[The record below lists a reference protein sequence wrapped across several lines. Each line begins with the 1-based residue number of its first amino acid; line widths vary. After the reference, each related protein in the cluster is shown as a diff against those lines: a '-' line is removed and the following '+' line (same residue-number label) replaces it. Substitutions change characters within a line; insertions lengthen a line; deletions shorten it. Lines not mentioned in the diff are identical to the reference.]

1 MEKDTVYV
9 TDDDPGIRELVAEYL
24 TGQGYAVETAE
35 DATSLDRL
43 LAARVPDLLVL
54 DWMMPGEDGLSIA
67 RRLRAQPGFPPII
80 MLSAKGEDIDRIIG
94 LEVGADDYLP
104 KPFNPRELLAR
115 IRAVLRRQESAVA
128 PAVDETI
135 RQLHFGP
142 FSVNLDARMLT
153 REGAEIALTTSEYDL
168 LEIFVTHAN
177 RALSRDW
184 LMDQLRGFE
193 RDPFDRSID
202 VRVNRLRKKIE
213 DDPANPAYIRTQR
226 GQGYLFVPVAERSA
240 DDLAGLIVLSAPTW
254 VGLPPQTRAAFE
266 RELARRH
273 GLRLT
278 TTDVGAR

>member
-1 MEKDTVYV
+1 MEKDTIYV

-24 TGQGYAVETAE
+24 TSQGYAVETAE
-35 DATSLDRL
+35 DAISLDRL
-43 LAARVPDLLVL
+43 LAKRLPDLLVL

-115 IRAVLRRQESAVA
+115 IRAVMRRQSGAVA
-128 PAVDETI
+128 PAAADTAK
-135 RQLHFGP
+135 RFQFGP
-142 FSVNLDARMLT
+142 FSVNLVARTLT
-153 REGAEIALTTSEYDL
+153 RDGAEITLTTGEYEL

-213 DDPANPAYIRTQR
+213 DDPASPAYIRTQR
-226 GQGYLFVPVAERSA
+226 GQGYLFVPQ
-240 DDLAGLIVLSAPTW
+240 GK
-254 VGLPPQTRAAFE
+254 G
-266 RELARRH
+266 
-273 GLRLT
+273 
-278 TTDVGAR
+278 

>member
-1 MEKDTVYV
+1 MGIGWQDRCYSGRMDKDTIYV

-35 DATSLDRL
+35 DASSLDQL
-43 LAARVPDLLVL
+43 LAKRLPNLLVL
-54 DWMMPGEDGLSIA
+54 DWMMPGEDGLSVA

-115 IRAVLRRQESAVA
+115 IRAVLRRGAAVA
-128 PAVDETI
+128 SPATEDAAKRI
-135 RQLHFGP
+135 AFGP
-142 FSVNLDARMLT
+142 FSVNLDARTLM
-153 REGAEIALTTSEYDL
+153 RDEAEITLTTGEYEL

-213 DDPANPAYIRTQR
+213 DDPSNPAYIRTQR
-226 GQGYLFVPVAERSA
+226 GQGYLFVPQ
-240 DDLAGLIVLSAPTW
+240 GK
-254 VGLPPQTRAAFE
+254 G
-266 RELARRH
+266 
-273 GLRLT
+273 
-278 TTDVGAR
+278 

>member
-1 MEKDTVYV
+1 MEKDTIYV

-24 TGQGYAVETAE
+24 TSQGYQVDTAE
-35 DATSLDRL
+35 DAVALARL
-43 LAARVPDLLVL
+43 LAVRLPDLLVL
-54 DWMMPGEDGLSIA
+54 DWMMPGEDGLSVA

-80 MLSAKGEDIDRIIG
+80 MLSARGEDIDRIIG

-115 IRAVLRRQESAVA
+115 IRAVLRRQNGTSG
-128 PAVDETI
+128 PAAAETA
-135 RQLHFGP
+135 RLVRFGP
-142 FSVNLDARMLT
+142 FSVNLDARTLS
-153 REGAEIALTTSEYDL
+153 RDGAEIPLTSGEYEL

-226 GQGYLFVPVAERSA
+226 GQGYLFVPQ
-240 DDLAGLIVLSAPTW
+240 GK
-254 VGLPPQTRAAFE
+254 G
-266 RELARRH
+266 
-273 GLRLT
+273 
-278 TTDVGAR
+278 

>member
-1 MEKDTVYV
+1 MEKDTIYV

-24 TGQGYAVETAE
+24 TGQGYSVETAE
-35 DATSLDRL
+35 DAVSLDRL
-43 LAARVPDLLVL
+43 LAVRKPDLLVL
-54 DWMMPGEDGLSIA
+54 DWMMPGEDGLSVA

-80 MLSAKGEDIDRIIG
+80 MLSARGEDIDRIIG

-115 IRAVLRRQESAVA
+115 IRAVMRRQGSSVA
-128 PAVDETI
+128 PAAETT
-135 RQLHFGP
+135 RLVHFGP
-142 FSVNLDARMLT
+142 FSVNLDARTLS
-153 REGAEIALTTSEYDL
+153 RDGAEITLTTGEYEL

-213 DDPANPAYIRTQR
+213 SDLAHPAYIRTQR
-226 GQGYLFVPVAERSA
+226 GQGYLFVPQ
-240 DDLAGLIVLSAPTW
+240 GK
-254 VGLPPQTRAAFE
+254 G
-266 RELARRH
+266 
-273 GLRLT
+273 
-278 TTDVGAR
+278 

>member
-1 MEKDTVYV
+1 MEKDTIYV

-35 DATSLDRL
+35 DAVSLDRL
-43 LAARVPDLLVL
+43 LAIRKPDLLVL
-54 DWMMPGEDGLSIA
+54 DWMMPGEDGLSVA

-80 MLSAKGEDIDRIIG
+80 MLSARGEDIDRIIG

-115 IRAVLRRQESAVA
+115 IRAVLRRQVGGATAAVA
-128 PAVDETI
+128 DTAK
-135 RQLHFGP
+135 RFQFGP
-142 FSVNLDARMLT
+142 FNVNLDARTLS
-153 REGAEIALTTSEYDL
+153 RDGAEITLTTGEYEL

-213 DDPANPAYIRTQR
+213 SDPAHPAYIRTQR
-226 GQGYLFVPVAERSA
+226 GQGYLFVPQ
-240 DDLAGLIVLSAPTW
+240 GK
-254 VGLPPQTRAAFE
+254 G
-266 RELARRH
+266 
-273 GLRLT
+273 
-278 TTDVGAR
+278 

>member
-1 MEKDTVYV
+1 MNTDTIYV
-9 TDDDPGIRELVAEYL
+9 TDDDPGIRELLAEYL
-24 TGQGYAVETAE
+24 GTQGYHVQTADSAE
-35 DATSLDRL
+35 ALDTL
-43 LAARVPDLLVL
+43 LAQKLPDLLVL
-54 DWMMPGEDGLSIA
+54 DWMMPGEDGLSVA

-115 IRAVLRRQESAVA
+115 VRAVLRRQLPPEVEERNAR
-128 PAVDETI
+128 TFK
-135 RQLHFGP
+135 FGP
-142 FSVNLDARMLT
+142 FSVNLDSRTLN
-153 REGAEIALTTSEYDL
+153 RESAEITLTGGEYEL

-226 GQGYLFVPVAERSA
+226 GQGYLFM
-240 DDLAGLIVLSAPTW
+240 
-254 VGLPPQTRAAFE
+254 PQGKHAA
-266 RELARRH
+266 
-273 GLRLT
+273 
-278 TTDVGAR
+278 

>member
-1 MEKDTVYV
+1 MKKDLVYV

-24 TGQGYAVETAE
+24 ASQGYAVETAE
-35 DATSLDRL
+35 DAAALDRL
-43 LAARVPDLLVL
+43 LAARLPDLLVL

-115 IRAVLRRQESAVA
+115 IRAVLRRRGGAAAE
-128 PAVDETI
+128 PAAEPAARRV
-135 RQLHFGP
+135 QFGP
-142 FSVNLDARMLT
+142 FSVNLDARTLS
-153 REGAEIALTTSEYDL
+153 RDGAEIVLTSGEYEL

-226 GQGYLFVPVAERSA
+226 GQGYLFVPQ
-240 DDLAGLIVLSAPTW
+240 GK
-254 VGLPPQTRAAFE
+254 G
-266 RELARRH
+266 
-273 GLRLT
+273 
-278 TTDVGAR
+278 

>member
-1 MEKDTVYV
+1 MEKDLIYV

-24 TGQGYAVETAE
+24 SSQGYAVATAE
-35 DATSLDRL
+35 DAASLDRL
-43 LAARVPDLLVL
+43 LAARLPDLLVL
-54 DWMMPGEDGLSIA
+54 DWMMPGEDGLSVA

-115 IRAVLRRQESAVA
+115 IRAVLRRQGS
-128 PAVDETI
+128 PAAEPRNEAAKVV
-135 RQLHFGP
+135 RFGP
-142 FSVNLDARMLT
+142 FSVNLDARTLS
-153 REGAEIALTTSEYDL
+153 RDGAEIILTSGEYEL

-226 GQGYLFVPVAERSA
+226 GQGYLFVPQ
-240 DDLAGLIVLSAPTW
+240 GK
-254 VGLPPQTRAAFE
+254 G
-266 RELARRH
+266 
-273 GLRLT
+273 
-278 TTDVGAR
+278 

>member
-1 MEKDTVYV
+1 MEKDTIYV

-24 TGQGYAVETAE
+24 SSQGYAVETAE
-35 DATSLDRL
+35 DAVSLDQL
-43 LAARVPDLLVL
+43 LATRLPDLLVL

-115 IRAVLRRQESAVA
+115 IRAVLRRGTATVA
-128 PAVDETI
+128 PAVEDEARRI
-135 RQLHFGP
+135 PFGP
-142 FSVNLDARMLT
+142 FSVNLDARTLT
-153 REGAEIALTTSEYDL
+153 RDGTEITLTTGEYEL

-177 RALSRDW
+177 RTLSRDW

-226 GQGYLFVPVAERSA
+226 GQGYLFVPQ
-240 DDLAGLIVLSAPTW
+240 GK
-254 VGLPPQTRAAFE
+254 G
-266 RELARRH
+266 
-273 GLRLT
+273 
-278 TTDVGAR
+278 

>member
-1 MEKDTVYV
+1 MEKTTVYV
-9 TDDDPGIRELVAEYL
+9 TDDDAGIRELVAEYL
-24 TGQGYAVETAE
+24 ASQGYAVATAE
-35 DATSLDRL
+35 DAVSLDRL
-43 LAARVPDLLVL
+43 LANGLPDLLVL

-115 IRAVLRRQESAVA
+115 IRAVLRRPGSAAAA
-128 PAVDETI
+128 PGTAAGTLRLI
-135 RQLHFGP
+135 HFGP
-142 FSVNLDARMLT
+142 FSANLDARTLSRDGEEITLT
-153 REGAEIALTTSEYDL
+153 SGEYEL

-184 LMDQLRGFE
+184 LMDRLRGFE

-213 DDPANPAYIRTQR
+213 DDPASPAYIRTQR
-226 GQGYLFVPVAERSA
+226 GQGYLFVPQ
-240 DDLAGLIVLSAPTW
+240 GK
-254 VGLPPQTRAAFE
+254 G
-266 RELARRH
+266 
-273 GLRLT
+273 
-278 TTDVGAR
+278 

>member
-1 MEKDTVYV
+1 MSETIYI
-9 TDDDPGIRELVAEYL
+9 TDDDPGIRELLAEYL
-24 TGQGYAVETAE
+24 SGQGYTVLTAE
-35 DATSLDRL
+35 HAIALDAL
-43 LAARVPDLLVL
+43 LAASLPDLLVL

-67 RRLRAQPGFPPII
+67 RRLRARPGFPPII

-115 IRAVLRRQESAVA
+115 VRAVLRRNPLVAAVEA
-128 PAVDETI
+128 STRLV
-135 RQLHFGP
+135 RFGP
-142 FSVNLDARMLT
+142 FTVNLDARSLA
-153 REGAEIALTTSEYDL
+153 RDGEEIALTGGEYEL

-193 RDPFDRSID
+193 RNPFDRSID

-226 GQGYLFVPVAERSA
+226 GQGYLFVPQ
-240 DDLAGLIVLSAPTW
+240 GK
-254 VGLPPQTRAAFE
+254 GAA
-266 RELARRH
+266 
-273 GLRLT
+273 
-278 TTDVGAR
+278 

>member
-1 MEKDTVYV
+1 MPTETIYV
-9 TDDDPGIRELVAEYL
+9 TDDDRGIRDLLAEYL
-24 TGQGYAVETAE
+24 GTQGYQVQTAE
-35 DATSLDRL
+35 SGEALDAL
-43 LAARVPDLLVL
+43 LAQKLPDLLVL

-67 RRLRAQPGFPPII
+67 RRLRAQAGFPPII

-115 IRAVLRRQESAVA
+115 VRAVLRRQHAA
-128 PAVDETI
+128 PADDNAHSRTVK
-135 RQLHFGP
+135 FGP
-142 FSVNLDARMLT
+142 FTVNLDARTLSRAGVEITLT
-153 REGAEIALTTSEYDL
+153 GGEYEL

-226 GQGYLFVPVAERSA
+226 GQGYMFM
-240 DDLAGLIVLSAPTW
+240 
-254 VGLPPQTRAAFE
+254 PQGKPAA
-266 RELARRH
+266 
-273 GLRLT
+273 
-278 TTDVGAR
+278 

>member
-1 MEKDTVYV
+1 MQKDLIYV

-24 TGQGYAVETAE
+24 DKQGYAVETAA
-35 DATSLDRL
+35 DAAALDRL
-43 LAARVPDLLVL
+43 LAARKPDLLVL
-54 DWMMPGEDGLSIA
+54 DWMLPGEDGLSIA

-115 IRAVLRRQESAVA
+115 IRAVLRRGA
-128 PAVDETI
+128 PAPVAADAA
-135 RQLHFGP
+135 RVVRFGP
-142 FSVNLDARMLT
+142 YAVNLDARTLA
-153 REGAEIALTTSEYDL
+153 RDGAEIALTGGEYEL

-226 GQGYLFVPVAERSA
+226 GQGYLFVPQ
-240 DDLAGLIVLSAPTW
+240 GK
-254 VGLPPQTRAAFE
+254 G
-266 RELARRH
+266 
-273 GLRLT
+273 
-278 TTDVGAR
+278 

>member
-1 MEKDTVYV
+1 MNTETIYV
-9 TDDDPGIRELVAEYL
+9 TDDDQGIRELLAEYL
-24 TGQGYAVETAE
+24 GTQGYDVQTAE
-35 DATSLDRL
+35 SAEALDTL
-43 LAARVPDLLVL
+43 LTEKLPDLLVL
-54 DWMMPGEDGLSIA
+54 DWMMPGEDGLSVA

-115 IRAVLRRQESAVA
+115 VRAVLRRQL
-128 PAVDETI
+128 PAQAEEHTNARVFK
-135 RQLHFGP
+135 FGQ
-142 FSVNLDARMLT
+142 FTVNLDSRTLN
-153 REGAEIALTTSEYDL
+153 REGAEISLTGGEYEL

-226 GQGYLFVPVAERSA
+226 GQGYLF
-240 DDLAGLIVLSAPTW
+240 
-254 VGLPPQTRAAFE
+254 LPQGKHAA
-266 RELARRH
+266 
-273 GLRLT
+273 
-278 TTDVGAR
+278 

>member
-1 MEKDTVYV
+1 MEKDTIYV

-24 TGQGYAVETAE
+24 TRQGYAVETAE
-35 DATSLDRL
+35 DAAALDRL
-43 LAARVPDLLVL
+43 LAARRPQLLVL
-54 DWMMPGEDGLSIA
+54 DWMLPGEDGLSVA

-94 LEVGADDYLP
+94 LEIGADDYLP

-115 IRAVLRRQESAVA
+115 IRAVLRRHDGSPPQA
-128 PAVDETI
+128 PASSARTFVFG
-135 RQLHFGP
+135 HFV
-142 FSVNLDARMLT
+142 VNLDARCLV
-153 REGAEIALTTSEYDL
+153 RDGGEIALTGGEYEL

-177 RALSRDW
+177 RTLSRDW

-226 GQGYLFVPVAERSA
+226 GQGYLFVPQGKS
-240 DDLAGLIVLSAPTW
+240 
-254 VGLPPQTRAAFE
+254 
-266 RELARRH
+266 
-273 GLRLT
+273 
-278 TTDVGAR
+278 

>member
-1 MEKDTVYV
+1 MEKDLIYV

-24 TGQGYAVETAE
+24 QGHGYAVETAE
-35 DATSLDRL
+35 DAKALDAL
-43 LAARVPDLLVL
+43 LAKRLPDLVVL

-67 RRLRAQPGFPPII
+67 RRLRAQPGFPPIV

-115 IRAVLRRQESAVA
+115 IRAVLRRHAGAA
-128 PAVDETI
+128 PAAEAARLVK
-135 RQLHFGP
+135 FGP
-142 FSVNLDARMLT
+142 FVVNLDARTLA
-153 REGAEIALTTSEYDL
+153 RDGAQIPLTTGEYEL

-226 GQGYLFVPVAERSA
+226 GQGYLF
-240 DDLAGLIVLSAPTW
+240 I
-254 VGLPPQTRAAFE
+254 PQGIA
-266 RELARRH
+266 
-273 GLRLT
+273 
-278 TTDVGAR
+278 

>member
-1 MEKDTVYV
+1 MEKDSIYV

-24 TGQGYAVETAE
+24 TSQGYAVETAG
-35 DATSLDRL
+35 DATALDRL
-43 LAARVPDLLVL
+43 LAARLPDLLVL
-54 DWMMPGEDGLSIA
+54 DWMMPGEDGLSVA

-115 IRAVLRRQESAVA
+115 IRAVMRRHVA
-128 PAVDETI
+128 ATPATADTTKGF
-135 RQLHFGP
+135 QFGP
-142 FSVNLDARMLT
+142 FSVNLDARTLN
-153 REGAEIALTTSEYDL
+153 RDGAEITLTTGEYEL

-226 GQGYLFVPVAERSA
+226 GQGYLFVPQ
-240 DDLAGLIVLSAPTW
+240 GK
-254 VGLPPQTRAAFE
+254 G
-266 RELARRH
+266 
-273 GLRLT
+273 
-278 TTDVGAR
+278 

>member
-1 MEKDTVYV
+1 MEKELVYV
-9 TDDDPGIRELVAEYL
+9 TDDDAGIRELVAEYL
-24 TGQGYAVETAE
+24 AGQGYAVETAA
-35 DATSLDRL
+35 DAVALEHL
-43 LAARVPDLLVL
+43 LAAKTPDLVVL
-54 DWMMPGEDGLSIA
+54 DWMMPGEDGLSVA

-115 IRAVLRRQESAVA
+115 IRAVLRRGAGA
-128 PAVDETI
+128 TPPATDGARRVG
-135 RQLHFGP
+135 FGP
-142 FSVNLDARMLT
+142 YSVNLDARTLS
-153 REGAEIALTTSEYDL
+153 RDGAEIALTGGEYEL

-226 GQGYLFVPVAERSA
+226 GQGYIF
-240 DDLAGLIVLSAPTW
+240 
-254 VGLPPQTRAAFE
+254 LPQ
-266 RELARRH
+266 
-273 GLRLT
+273 GK
-278 TTDVGAR
+278 G

>member
-1 MEKDTVYV
+1 MQKDLIYV

-24 TGQGYAVETAE
+24 DKQGYAVEAAA
-35 DATSLDRL
+35 DAGELDRL
-43 LAARVPDLLVL
+43 LETRKPDLLVL
-54 DWMMPGEDGLSIA
+54 DWMLPGEDGLSIA

-115 IRAVLRRQESAVA
+115 IRAVLRRGA
-128 PAVDETI
+128 PAPEAADAARVV
-135 RQLHFGP
+135 RFGP
-142 FSVNLDARMLT
+142 YAVNLDARTLA
-153 REGAEIALTTSEYDL
+153 RDGAEIALTGGEYEL

-226 GQGYLFVPVAERSA
+226 GQGYLFVPQ
-240 DDLAGLIVLSAPTW
+240 GK
-254 VGLPPQTRAAFE
+254 G
-266 RELARRH
+266 
-273 GLRLT
+273 
-278 TTDVGAR
+278 